1 MVTRSANTADTMAG
15 RGSHKMKTN
24 LKNFPECPTPDSAAM
39 WKKAFE
45 KELRHKYSVVKCR
58 FKKRPLSSWDRA
70 QLNILE
76 AILGE

>member
-1 MVTRSANTADTMAG
+1 
-15 RGSHKMKTN
+15 MKTN
-24 LKNFPECPTPDSAAM
+24 LKNFPEWTYDADKNYKSPWE
-39 WKKAFE
+39 WKETFE

-76 AILGE
+76 AILGIE